1 MRVMSVCTRGLG
13 LIVLTFASQA
23 FAEISKPVESVVNG
37 VHIMDRTITLQAG
50 ASEIVALPSNVQ
62 SASAPL
68 PDILSINLV
77 SHQVAEI
84 MGRRE
89 GRTDVL
95 FTGRDTIYRYH
106 VTVQH
111 PVH

>member
-1 MRVMSVCTRGLG
+1 MRFMSVCTRGLG
-13 LIVLTFASQA
+13 LVVLIFASQA
-23 FAEISKPVESVVNG
+23 SAEISKPVESVVNG

-50 ASEIVALPSNVQ
+50 ASEIVALPPNVQ
-62 SASAPL
+62 SASTPL

-89 GRTDVL
+89 GRIDVL

-106 VTVQH
+106 VTVQR
-111 PVH
+111 PVR

>member
-1 MRVMSVCTRGLG
+1 MRFVNACAHGLG
-13 LIVLTFASQA
+13 FAVLIFASQA
-23 FAEISKPVESVVNG
+23 SAEITKPVESVVNG
-37 VHIMDRTITLQAG
+37 MHIVDRTVTLQVG
-50 ASEIVALPSNVQ
+50 ASEIVALPPNVQ
-62 SASAPL
+62 SASTPL

-111 PVH
+111 PGR

>member
-1 MRVMSVCTRGLG
+1 MSVCIRGLG
-13 LIVLTFASQA
+13 LVVLTFASQA
-23 FAEISKPVESVVNG
+23 FAEISRPVESVVNG

-50 ASEIVALPSNVQ
+50 ASEIVALPSNIQ

-95 FTGRDTIYRYH
+95 FTGRDTVYRYH
-106 VTVQH
+106 VTVQR
-111 PVH
+111 PVR